1 MKKSSKYRLYVW
13 LMILSGIVLA
23 VTLSMTSLKIIRGGK
38 GFTKVLL
45 EENKTFLVNTLRFG
59 HGVMSHAGTGNY
71 ESLIDLALKR
81 KFVRFLSVLDKDG
94 NVVAQSDLP
103 NGLVSILKEHDL
115 SHLEDGKIL
124 EEAKDILLVSYYV
137 EEIVA
142 DKEHVQH
149 HAEFTGRIQV
159 PPKPTWFLVGLDTST
174 FKRHYH
180 DMVVQTVGMGAA
192 FLLLGILV
200 IIFFGII
207 QRYEFAHLAIEKLH
221 KIKELLGHFV
231 PETAKNVIE
240 KDPEKKGLLDKYV
253 QDTTV
258 LFLDI
263 QGFTI
268 LVGEYSPET
277 INRTIESYFST
288 FLDLIQ
294 KNGGDINETAGDGM
308 MVIFQDP
315 DPVQHAKNAIQTALQ
330 IRENCLKM
338 PENGDPDLFPIQ
350 VNIGIQSGET
360 YLGSTKMRGSEGER
374 WTYTASGAVTIMAAR
389 LAHYARE
396 GQIFVGEETAGRIR
410 EFFSLNSLGKVP
422 LKNIHDSGT
431 VYEIFSPKI
440 T

>member
-1 MKKSSKYRLYVW
+1 MKKSSKYRLYVR

-23 VTLSMTSLKIIRGGK
+23 ITLSMTSLKIIRGGK
-38 GFTKVLL
+38 GFTQVILA
-45 EENKTFLVNTLRFG
+45 ENKTFLVNALRFG
-59 HGVMSHAGTGNY
+59 HGVMSHGGSGNY
-71 ESLIDLALKR
+71 ESLIDLALKS
-81 KFVRFLSVLDKDG
+81 KFVRYLAVLDKDG

-115 SHLEDGKIL
+115 SRLEDGKIL
-124 EEAKDILLVSYYV
+124 EDTKDILLVAYYV

-142 DKEHVQH
+142 EEEHVQH
-149 HAEFTGRIQV
+149 HATLMAHKRV
-159 PPKPTWFLVGLDTST
+159 PPKPTWFLVDLNTSA
-174 FKRHYH
+174 FKHHYH
-180 DMVVQTVGMGAA
+180 DMVVQTVGTGAA

-200 IIFFGII
+200 IVFLGVI
-207 QRYEFAHLAIEKLH
+207 QRYELAHLAIEKLH
-221 KIKELLGHFV
+221 KIKRLLGHFV

-240 KDPEKKGLLDKYV
+240 KDPERKGLLDKYI

-263 QGFTI
+263 EGFTI
-268 LVGEYSPET
+268 LVDRHAPET
-277 INRTIESYFST
+277 LNRTIESYFST

-315 DPVQHAKNAIQTALQ
+315 DPVQHAKNASQTALQ
-330 IRENCLKM
+330 IWEKCMKM

-350 VNIGIQSGET
+350 VNIGIQSGEV
-360 YLGSTKMRGSEGER
+360 YLGSTKMRGNEAER
-374 WTYTASGAVTIMAAR
+374 WTFTASGAVTIMAAR

-396 GQIFVGEETAGRIR
+396 GQILVGEETAGRIR
-410 EFFSLNSLGKVP
+410 DFYSLNALGNVP
-422 LKNIHDSGT
+422 LKNVQDSGK
-431 VYEIFSPKI
+431 VYEISPPKI